1 MGARAPV
8 MVDHGGLGSKS
19 DPAAGLAAAKICAV
33 KLGMKR
39 FGSAESPNRNLGVRR
54 NPSQLC
60 IRMSE
65 ASFAKTRGSS
75 RPYSTSTTL
84 VS

>member
-8 MVDHGGLGSKS
+8 MVDHGGVGSKS

-54 NPSQLC
+54 NH
-60 IRMSE
+60 MSTLH
-65 ASFAKTRGSS
+65 SDVRGF
-75 RPYSTSTTL
+75 
-84 VS
+84 VCKN